1 MSHRSNLR
9 LPDAVTVR
17 GGPVQEIASFL
28 LLVDNIARERGIQ
41 LRVRTD
47 IAELVAL
54 NKREVALGNWYPL
67 FPIFDPAFSR
77 VDETNAYW
85 ISGVNEQGETVVAQ
99 AGRLFHW
106 PDSSLYDEMESVLY
120 PGTPH
125 HPNFHVRCPTAHGV
139 TGTVCF
145 SGSTWFHPEY
155 RRLGLSRILPRVSRV
170 FAYGNF
176 QTDWTISMVKRD
188 LVEKNIAAAY
198 GYTDVHFGIWAPGHP
213 LGDLDLALVRMP
225 RSELLSD
232 LRRFVAE
239 RGSVGRREAAVA

>member
-1 MSHRSNLR
+1 MTRQNDLR

-17 GGPVQEIASFL
+17 GGPVQEIAAFL
-28 LLVDNIARERGIQ
+28 LLVDNIARERGIR
-41 LRVRTD
+41 LKVRTD
-47 IAELVAL
+47 IDELVAL
-54 NKREVALGNWYPL
+54 NRRETALGNWYPL
-67 FPIFDPAFSR
+67 FPIFDPACNK

-85 ISGVNEQGETVVAQ
+85 ISGENEQGETVVAQ
-99 AGRLFHW
+99 AGRLFQW
-106 PDSSLYDEMESVLY
+106 PASTLADEMENILY
-120 PGTPH
+120 PGTPD
-125 HPNFHVRCPTAHGV
+125 HPDFHVRCPSAHGV

-170 FAYGNF
+170 FAYSNF

-198 GYTDVHFGIWAPGHP
+198 GYTDIQFGVWAPGHP
-213 LGDLDLALVRMP
+213 LGDLDLALVRMH
-225 RSELLSD
+225 RTELLSD

-239 RGSVGRREAAVA
+239 RGAVRRQAAVA

>member
-1 MSHRSNLR
+1 MTHQNDLR

-17 GGPVQEIASFL
+17 GGPVQEIAAFL
-28 LLVDNIARERGIQ
+28 LLVDNIARERGIR
-41 LRVRTD
+41 LKVRTD
-47 IAELVAL
+47 IDELVAL
-54 NKREVALGNWYPL
+54 NRRETALGNWYPL
-67 FPIFDPAFSR
+67 FPIFDPACNN

-85 ISGVNEQGETVVAQ
+85 ISGENEQGETVVAQ
-99 AGRLFHW
+99 AGRLFQW
-106 PDSSLYDEMESVLY
+106 PASTLADEMENVLY
-120 PGTPH
+120 PGTPD
-125 HPNFHVRCPTAHGV
+125 HPPFHVRCPSAHGV

-170 FAYGNF
+170 FAYSNF

-198 GYTDVHFGIWAPGHP
+198 GYTDIQFGVWAPGHP
-213 LGDLDLALVRMP
+213 LGDLDLALVRMH
-225 RSELLSD
+225 RTELLSD

-239 RGSVGRREAAVA
+239 RGAVRRQAAVA

>member
-1 MSHRSNLR
+1 MSHHTNLR

-28 LLVDNIARERGIQ
+28 LLVDGIARERGIQ

-47 IAELVAL
+47 IDELVAL
-54 NKREVALGNWYPL
+54 NQREVALGNWYPL
-67 FPIFDPAFSR
+67 FPIFDPTCNKI
-77 VDETNAYW
+77 DETNAYW
-85 ISGVNEQGETVVAQ
+85 ISGVNERGETVVAQ

-106 PDSSLYDEMESVLY
+106 PASSLADEMESILY
-120 PGTPH
+120 PGIEK
-125 HPNFHVRCPTAHGV
+125 HPDFHVRCPSAHGV
-139 TGTVCF
+139 SGTVCF
-145 SGSTWFHPEY
+145 SGSTWFHPDY

-198 GYTDVHFGIWAPGHP
+198 GYTDVQFGIWAPGHP

-239 RGSVGRREAAVA
+239 RGPVVRRRVA

>member
-1 MSHRSNLR
+1 MKQDTDLR

-17 GGPVQEIASFL
+17 GGPIQEIASFL
-28 LLVDNIARERGIQ
+28 LLVDNITRERGVR

-47 IAELVAL
+47 IDALVAL
-54 NKREVALGNWYPL
+54 NKREVERGNWYPL
-67 FPIFDPAFSR
+67 FPIFDPACNK

-85 ISGVNEQGETVVAQ
+85 ISGVNEEGETVVAQ

-106 PDSSLYDEMESVLY
+106 PASSLADEMEHVLY
-120 PGTPH
+120 PGMPD
-125 HPNFHVRCPTAHGV
+125 HPPFHIRCPTAHGV

-145 SGSTWFHPEY
+145 SGSTWFHPDY

-170 FAYGNF
+170 FAYSNF

-188 LVEKNIAAAY
+188 LVEKQIATAY
-198 GYTDVHFGIWAPGHP
+198 GYTDVQFGIWAPGHP

-225 RSELLSD
+225 QSELLSD

-239 RGSVGRREAAVA
+239 RGPVSRQAAVA

>member
-1 MSHRSNLR
+1 MTYQNDLR

-17 GGPVQEIASFL
+17 GGPVQEIAAFL
-28 LLVDNIARERGIQ
+28 LLVDNIARERGVR
-41 LRVRTD
+41 LKVRTD
-47 IAELVAL
+47 IDELVTL
-54 NKREVALGNWYPL
+54 NRRETALGNWYPL
-67 FPIFDPAFSR
+67 FPIFDPACNK

-85 ISGVNEQGETVVAQ
+85 ISGENERGETVVAQ
-99 AGRLFHW
+99 AGRLFQW
-106 PDSSLYDEMESVLY
+106 PASTLADEMESVLY
-120 PGTPH
+120 PGMPD
-125 HPNFHVRCPTAHGV
+125 HPAFHVRCPSAHGV

-170 FAYGNF
+170 FAYSNF

-198 GYTDVHFGIWAPGHP
+198 GYTDIQFGVWAPGHP
-213 LGDLDLALVRMP
+213 LGDLDLALVRMH

-232 LRRFVAE
+232 LRRFVTE
-239 RGSVGRREAAVA
+239 RRAVRGQAAVA